1 MSQPRKPWTARRIH
15 LWVAIILAIPMTLM
29 AVSGILIAMRS
40 VTHIQVPMSWMG
52 AEKAPERLPITAFT
66 QTADGTTWIGNAQG
80 LNAIQGDKVQVLEHF
95 KGQEIVGVA
104 ALAGSN
110 TPIVATRMAIWA
122 EIDGTWTAV
131 RRGRVRQLVPLA
143 DGGVLGIS
151 GGRGEM
157 ADGKPFFTKDG
168 ENWQPYGP
176 AMKANKQLPKLEEPK
191 VALHQF
197 MRELHSG
204 AYFFGKGTGEMA
216 WSNLM
221 GWVLVLLSLT
231 GLWMWVKRERERRRA
246 AVPTVAPAQSA
257 SPAAPTTTWPA
268 NPAASISNPMKG

>member
-52 AEKAPERLPITAFT
+52 AETAPERLPITAFT
-66 QTADGTTWIGNAQG
+66 QTPDGTTWIGNAQG

-95 KGQEIVGVA
+95 KGQEIVGAA

-122 EIDGTWTAV
+122 QVDGEWTAV
-131 RRGRVRQLVPLA
+131 RRGRVRQLVPLV

-157 ADGKPFFTKDG
+157 ADGKPFFTQDG
-168 ENWQPYGP
+168 ENWQPYVP

-204 AYFFGKGTGEMA
+204 AFFFGKGPGEMA
-216 WSNLM
+216 WSNVM

-246 AVPTVAPAQSA
+246 SAPASA
-257 SPAAPTTTWPA
+257 SPQPASSTGSPASWPA
-268 NPAASISNPMKG
+268 NVAATNSNPVKG

>member
-1 MSQPRKPWTARRIH
+1 MRQPRKPWTARRIH
-15 LWVAIILAIPMTLM
+15 LWMAIILAIPMTLM
-29 AVSGILIAMRS
+29 AVSGIMIAMRS

-52 AEKAPERLPITAFT
+52 AETTPERLPITAFA

-80 LNAIQGDKVQVLEHF
+80 LNAIQGDQVKVLEHF
-95 KGQEIVGVA
+95 KGQEIVGVV
-104 ALAGSN
+104 ALDTRA

-122 EIDGTWTAV
+122 EVGGEWTAV

-143 DGGVLGIS
+143 GGGVLGIS

-168 ENWQPYGP
+168 EDWQPYGP
-176 AMKANKQLPKLEEPK
+176 AMRANKQLPKLDDPK

-231 GLWMWVKRERERRRA
+231 GLWMWVKRERERYRA
-246 AVPTVAPAQSA
+246 LATTSA
-257 SPAAPTTTWPA
+257 A
-268 NPAASISNPMKG
+268 NPAAEQPGTRWPANAAATSNALVKG